1 MSDYAEWKRL
11 AEAAPD
17 GWLAPAAYEE
27 DRRYSDEEIRFLDF
41 LQVVTPAAVLAMI
54 AENEALRKSMREIM
68 NQVDGNIRETVR
80 DCVNGHNDV
89 QDIYGYCDSIEKII
103 DTAMSK
109 EP

>member
-41 LQVVTPAAVLAMI
+41 LQVATPAAVLAMI
-54 AENEALRKSMREIM
+54 AENESLRKDAERY
-68 NQVDGNIRETVR
+68 RWFR
-80 DCVNGHNDV
+80 DCGNDWHEV
-89 QDIYGYCDSIEKII
+89 IVIDSHGRIICDEI
-103 DTAMSK
+103 DSAIDAAMSK